1 MQQKF
6 KYLIVIMLFSLG
18 VISCHEDLNQSP
30 IDPDSFTEEDVFSN
44 VADAQGAL
52 AKLYASLALT
62 GQQGPAGQADI
73 ADIDEGFSQYSRML
87 FNLNELTTDHAV
99 VGWGDAGL
107 PDLHGLYWSGSNDF
121 TEAMYYRLAQE
132 VSFCNSFID
141 NAAILS
147 DTEVEAYIAEARF
160 LRAFAYFNLMD
171 LYGSVPLVTT
181 VTTELPEQA
190 TRTEIFNFIESEL
203 LDIQDK
209 LKPSGSNEYGRVDQV
224 AAWALLSKLYLNAE
238 VFTGTPRYADAVTFS
253 NNVISSSYSINT
265 NDANGNGTAYDELFL
280 ADNDVNGAQ
289 NEFIFTLNFDGLRS
303 QTFGGSTF
311 LVHAAIGGTMNA
323 TEFGVNGGWGG
334 LRTTKS
340 LVTKFDVD
348 VTALNNNLGTMSDW
362 GLVGDATTNGWDGPD
377 MEMYETGSNTYAIYA
392 SLNTG
397 EMKFRFNEDWGNNYG
412 DDNADGSLEAGGA
425 NIPVTTAGTYF
436 ITLDLNSFTY
446 TMSPF
451 VGDSRGM
458 FYKDGQTLEIDEIPT
473 FENGYAVTKFK
484 NLDSNGNQGSDAAGD
499 FVDTD
504 LPLIRLPEI
513 YLNYAEAVLRGGG
526 GDLGLAVSKI
536 NELRERA
543 FGNTSGNITSGDL
556 TLDFVLNERSREL
569 YWEGQRR
576 TDLVRYNYFTTDS
589 YLWPFKGDSK
599 DGVSVE
605 DYRNIF
611 PLPNNIITTNPNLTQ
626 NPGY

>member
-6 KYLIVIMLFSLG
+6 RYLIVIMLFSLG
-18 VISCHEDLNQSP
+18 VISCHDDLDQSP

-44 VADAQGAL
+44 ATEAQGAL

-171 LYGSVPLVTT
+171 LYGNVPLVTA
-181 VTTELPEQA
+181 VTTELPKQA
-190 TRTEIFNFIESEL
+190 TRTQIFNFIESEL

-209 LKPSGSNEYGRVDQV
+209 LKPSGSNEYGRVDKV

-238 VFTGTPRYADAVTFS
+238 VYTGTPRYADAVTFS
-253 NNVISSSYSINT
+253 NNVMSSSYSINT

-303 QTFGGSTF
+303 QTYGGSTF
-311 LVHAAIGGTMNA
+311 LVHAAIGGSMDA

-334 LRTTKS
+334 LRTTKN
-340 LVTKFDVD
+340 LVNKFDVD
-348 VTALNNNLGTMSDW
+348 VTALNNNLGTVSDW
-362 GLVGDATTNGWDGPD
+362 GLVGDATTNSWDGPD
-377 MEMYETGSNTYAIYA
+377 MEMYETASNTYAIYA
-392 SLNTG
+392 NLNAG
-397 EMKFRFNEDWGNNYG
+397 EMKFRFDEDWGNNYG
-412 DDNADGSLEAGGA
+412 DDNTNGSLEAGGA
-425 NIPVTTAGTYF
+425 NIPIATAGTYY

-446 TMSPF
+446 TINPF

-458 FYKDGQTLEIDEIPT
+458 FYKDGQTLEIEEIPS

-484 NLDSNGNQGSDAAGD
+484 NIDSDGNQGSDAAGD

-504 LPLIRLPEI
+504 LALIRMAEI
-513 YLNYAEAVLRGGG
+513 YLNYAEATLRGGG
-526 GDLGLAVSKI
+526 GDLNLAVTKI

-543 FGNTSGNITSGDL
+543 FGNTSGNITSGEL
-556 TLDFVLNERSREL
+556 TLDFVLDERSREL

-576 TDLVRYNYFTTDS
+576 TDLIRYNYFTSDT